1 MIGRI
6 VRSADFERVLGTPSR
21 ARSAHFA
28 VHHVAASP
36 SQPRRRIARPAPGQ
50 PELSTGAAPIPPQP
64 VDESADPGGVTNSV
78 TDSVWT
84 AAPAASSSNTLPDA
98 HASRLDGPLDGRW
111 LGYVVPKR
119 HARRAVTRTLLK
131 RQIRAVF
138 ADLPG
143 LPPGL
148 WVVRLRMPFDRKQ
161 FPSASSEALREAARA
176 ELLHLVRK
184 LAPAPATGS

>member
-6 VRSADFERVLGTPSR
+6 VRSADFERVLGAPSR

-28 VHHVAASP
+28 VHHLAASP
-36 SQPRRRIARPAPGQ
+36 SLPKRRPSTGTAD
-50 PELSTGAAPIPPQP
+50 LSTGDAPIHPQAVDEPSSANVAPTPVESVPAAP
-64 VDESADPGGVTNSV
+64 DRA
-78 TDSVWT
+78 
-84 AAPAASSSNTLPDA
+84 
-98 HASRLDGPLDGRW
+98 W

-119 HARRAVTRTLLK
+119 HAKRAVTRALLK

-138 ADLPG
+138 GDLPT

-161 FPSASSEALREAARA
+161 YPSASSDALRAAART
-176 ELLHLVRK
+176 ELLQLTRK
-184 LAPAPATGS
+184 LAPPPPGAAG